1 MKEEL
6 NLKTLLRQALKYWY
20 LFALLFPISIA
31 AAYYYL
37 EHAQPEYEAS
47 ALILLKQGEFSGQLN
62 ESEVFAD
69 LKLGNKSMNLK
80 NELRILGS
88 IPLLQQV
95 VQNLGLEDYYTRL
108 DGIRRLD
115 LYQASPIEV
124 VTWKPKAEGV
134 GLLAVFNHLGNGQY
148 KITAEFQEEEY
159 EYEGEFGKP
168 LKLPFGELT
177 ITTTGNPGL
186 GYPIEIEVVSV
197 GVAAGSISQRLA
209 VSPVDAESSLLTL
222 SVTDVSPVRAR
233 DILRELIEV
242 YNENGITEENQVY
255 QNTID
260 LINERIRLI
269 ASELSEVEME
279 EEAYKR
285 QFSSMQLSA
294 EGRLLMNEV
303 INYNKE
309 LNAKRVQL
317 EILESIER
325 FLVENRERFEFVPTN
340 AEINNLTLV
349 NQLNSFNKLLAE
361 HEQLKSD
368 LGPSHP
374 DLKLTQQQI
383 QNLRET
389 IIENIQTIKSDL
401 QISLASG
408 KQQKDDIKNRLRIL
422 PTRERELIEIGRQK
436 KIKEDLYVYLLQKR
450 EESAISL
457 AATVAKGKVVNP
469 AEIPSKP
476 ISPKRMQIWLI
487 AFFLGLGI
495 PAGLAILIDSL
506 NDRVRAGEDLS
517 RFTSVPVIG
526 AIGLSKQKK
535 HLVINKETRS
545 PVAEMFRLL
554 RINLAGIMPQNP
566 PQVFMMTSSVSKEGK
581 SFLTLNLAMTHALAR
596 KRVVILELDLRRPR
610 QEVYSKLERAKKG
623 VSDYLENDSIEIKSI
638 LRNSGLHPDLDLIS
652 SGAIPSNPSELI
664 LSPRLREMVEALKL
678 RYDLIFIDAPPVG
691 MVADALQLKDV
702 ADVTLYAVRVG
713 FTETAQLQIIED
725 IAQKNKLPNPFI
737 VINALPMNK
746 NSGYGYSYGYGSDG
760 VGYGG
765 NGYYEDKKPRAL
777 ARLNTIFL
785 SKFLS

>member
-6 NLKTLLRQALKYWY
+6 SLKTLLQQALKYWY
-20 LFALLFPISIA
+20 LFAILFPVSVA

-37 EHAQPEYEAS
+37 EHAQPEYEAN
-47 ALILLKQGEFSGQLN
+47 ALILLKQGEFSGQLS
-62 ESEVFAD
+62 ESEIFAD
-69 LKLGNKSMNLK
+69 LKLGNKNMNLK

-88 IPLLQQV
+88 MPLLTEV

-108 DGIRRLD
+108 DGIRRVD
-115 LYQASPIEV
+115 LYQSSPIEV
-124 VTWKPKAEGV
+124 ISWEPKVEGA
-134 GLLAVFNHLGNGQY
+134 GLFAVFNHLDNGQY
-148 KITAEFQEEEY
+148 QITTELEEKEY
-159 EYEGEFGKP
+159 DYQGEFGKM
-168 LKLPFGELT
+168 LELPFGKLI

-186 GYPIEIEVVSV
+186 SYPIEIEVVPA
-197 GVAAGSISQRLA
+197 GVAAGSISQRLM

-222 SVTDVSPVRAR
+222 GVTDVSPVRAR
-233 DILRELIEV
+233 DILQELIEV
-242 YNENGITEENQVY
+242 YNDNSIKEENGVY

-294 EGRLLMNEV
+294 EGRILMNEV
-303 INYNKE
+303 INYNKQ
-309 LNAKRVQL
+309 LNSQRVQF

-325 FLVENRERFEFVPTN
+325 FLIENRERFEFVPTN
-340 AEINNLTLV
+340 VEINNLTLV
-349 NQLNSFNKLLAE
+349 NQLNSFNKLLAD

-374 DLKLTQQQI
+374 DLKLTQKQI

-389 IIENIQTIKSDL
+389 IIENIQTIKADL
-401 QISLASG
+401 QINLASSQ
-408 KQQKDDIKNRLRIL
+408 QQKNDMETRLRIL
-422 PTRERELIEIGRQK
+422 PTRERELIEIERQK

-450 EESAISL
+450 EEAAISL

-469 AEIPSKP
+469 AQVPSQP

-506 NDRVRAGEDLS
+506 NDRVRAGDDLS

-526 AIGLSKQKK
+526 AIGLSKADKQ
-535 HLVINKETRS
+535 LVINKDTRS

-554 RINLAGIMPQNP
+554 RVNLAGIRPQNP

-596 KRVVILELDLRRPR
+596 KRAVILELDLRRPR

-623 VSDYLENDSIEIKSI
+623 VSDYLENESVKLSSII
-638 LRNSGLHPDLDLIS
+638 RNSGLHPDLDLIS
-652 SGAIPSNPSELI
+652 SGPIPSNPSELI
-664 LSPRLREMVEALKL
+664 LSPRLRELVDALKV
-678 RYDLIFIDAPPVG
+678 RYDLVFIDAPPVG

-725 IAQKNKLPNPFI
+725 ITRKNKLPNPFI
-737 VINALPMNK
+737 IINALPMK
-746 NSGYGYSYGYGSDG
+746 KSSGYSYSYGYGSDG
-760 VGYGG
+760 IGS
-765 NGYYEDKKPRAL
+765 NGYYGDKKPRAL
-777 ARLNTIFL
+777 AKLNTIFL
-785 SKFLS
+785 SKFLP